1 MPTALPD
8 RQTQF
13 NALND
18 ILCATYGAPF
28 IYHSRKDP
36 LSELIGSLLSH
47 RTKNA
52 ITRAAYQQLKTDF
65 PTWEEVIEADPKAI
79 EESIRRVTFP
89 EAKAPRIQQVLR
101 DVRERSGALSLEFLK
116 GMTVPEARAWLQE
129 IRGVGSKTSAAVLAF
144 STLRMPALVVDTHH
158 IRVAQRT
165 GLVPPKMGIDKGAY
179 ALQALIPDD
188 WTFQMVYD
196 NHQGYMRHGQRIC
209 LWKNPLCGECSVRAW
224 CAYGRER
231 EGAEEA

>member
-1 MPTALPD
+1 MPASLPD
-8 RQTQF
+8 RQVQF
-13 NALND
+13 DQLHE

-28 IYHSRKDP
+28 VYHSRKDP

-52 ITRAAYQQLKTDF
+52 ITRAAYQQLKADF
-65 PTWEEVIEADPKAI
+65 PTWEAVIEADTRAV
-79 EESIRRVTFP
+79 ENSIRRVTFP
-89 EAKAPRIQQVLR
+89 EAKAPRIQRVLR
-101 DVRERSGALSLEFLK
+101 DVRERHGSLSLEFLAD
-116 GMTVPEARAWLQE
+116 MSVTEARDWLQQ
-129 IRGVGSKTSAAVLAF
+129 IKGVGSKTSAAVLAF

-179 ALQALIPDD
+179 ALQALVPDT

-196 NHQGYMRHGQRIC
+196 NHQGFMRHGQRIC
-209 LWKNPLCGECSVRAW
+209 LWKNPQCDRCPVRQW
-224 CAYGRER
+224 CAYGL
-231 EGAEEA
+231 APASP